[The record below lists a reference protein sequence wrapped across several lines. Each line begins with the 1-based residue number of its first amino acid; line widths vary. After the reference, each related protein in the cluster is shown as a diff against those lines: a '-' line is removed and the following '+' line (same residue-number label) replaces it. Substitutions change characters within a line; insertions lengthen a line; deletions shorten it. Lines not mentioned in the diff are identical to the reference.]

1 MKKTKI
7 FKQYVYVVY
16 IQLFKYSITRF
27 KSLVPGSGQIHARFM
42 RTTTNSDDGSGTRNQ
57 CFQVFEI
64 PLSIEIFDVQVVS
77 QNIISGIPDG
87 PQTTNYYYY
96 SQVFIKWKQAAAA
109 ADKTQRTTKNR
120 EIDWSCDKVNR

>member
-64 PLSIEIFDVQVVS
+64 PLSIEIFEVQVVLP
-77 QNIISGIPDG
+77 QNITLGIPG
-87 PQTTNYYYY
+87 KSLTNYYYLLFL
-96 SQVFIKWKQAAAA
+96 FIKWKQVAA